1 MSKGGKGIFS
11 WLLGRRS
18 SSSKGKRRST
28 ASRERSAEL
37 RRTRRASLPG
47 TKENME
53 RYNSRRNPD
62 LASEEVRRKRLAI
75 IHGTRR
81 RSQK

>member
-1 MSKGGKGIFS
+1 MPKGGKGLFS
-11 WLLGRRS
+11 WLFGRKS
-18 SSSKGKRRST
+18 SSRST
-28 ASRERSAEL
+28 TSRERSAEL

-47 TKENME
+47 TKENID

-75 IHGTRR
+75 IHGTRKSR
-81 RSQK
+81 K

>member
-1 MSKGGKGIFS
+1 
-11 WLLGRRS
+11 
-18 SSSKGKRRST
+18 
-28 ASRERSAEL
+28 
-37 RRTRRASLPG
+37 
-47 TKENME
+47 ME

>member
-1 MSKGGKGIFS
+1 MPKGGKGVFS
-11 WLLGRRS
+11 WLFGKKS
-18 SSSKGKRRST
+18 SSRSRGKST

-47 TKENME
+47 TKENIE
-53 RYNSRRNPD
+53 RYKNRRNPD

-75 IHGTRR
+75 IHGTRKSR
-81 RSQK
+81 K